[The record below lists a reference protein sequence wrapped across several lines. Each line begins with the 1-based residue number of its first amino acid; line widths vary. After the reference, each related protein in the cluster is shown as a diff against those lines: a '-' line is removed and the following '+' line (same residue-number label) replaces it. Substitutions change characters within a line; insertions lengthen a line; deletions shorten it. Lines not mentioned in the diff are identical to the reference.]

1 VSEGA
6 LRVAIF
12 AESYLPY
19 LSGVTVS
26 TEALAR
32 GLGAAGHEVLLVA
45 PQPAGGVA
53 PGTAGAPGPESSYA
67 WLPSYQGPPPAP
79 PGYRMPLPLPSDAL
93 RRARAFEPHIVH
105 AQSPFVSGL
114 MGRRLAQRAGA
125 PFVFTHHTRFG
136 DYRHY
141 LGPLARPGAATV
153 GAYLRDFW
161 RSCAAII
168 APGTELGAE
177 IRDALGEDGRAE
189 RVHVIPTGV
198 DVAAIRGLAPVDP
211 RDAHGWPQDAVVAV
225 SVGRL
230 AAEKRVALLVEAFAL
245 AATREPRLRLLL
257 VGGGPAEAGL
267 RERAAAP
274 DLAGRMA
281 ISGRLP
287 RHEALALARGGDC
300 FVFASRTETQGLVL
314 AEALAAGLP
323 VLAVAGPGVAD
334 SVRDGIDGLVIA
346 DGPDGDVAAR
356 FADTLVSLTADE
368 ARRQRLAEAAVEG
381 ADRFALGRRIGQIV
395 DLYRGL
401 RATPGA

>member
-1 VSEGA
+1 MSNPP
-6 LRVAIF
+6 LRVAVF

-45 PQPAGGVA
+45 PRPGGGA
-53 PGTAGAPGPESSYA
+53 EPGTAGAPGPEPEYA

-79 PGYRMPLPLPSDAL
+79 PGYRMPIPLPSDAL
-93 RRARAFEPHIVH
+93 RRARDFAPHVVH

-114 MGRRLAQRAGA
+114 MARRLAQRVGA

-161 RSCAAII
+161 GSCDAIV
-168 APGTELGAE
+168 APGSELADE
-177 IRDALGEDGRAE
+177 IRATLGEARAS

-198 DVAAIRGLAPVDP
+198 DVSAIRGLAPVDP
-211 RDAHGWPQDAVVAV
+211 RPPQGWPADAVVAV

-230 AAEKRVALLVEAFAL
+230 AAEKSVALLVEAFAV
-245 AATREPRLRLLL
+245 AASREPRLRLLL
-257 VGGGPAEAGL
+257 VGGGPAESGL
-267 RERAAAP
+267 RKRTAAP
-274 DLAGRMA
+274 DLDGRVA
-281 ISGRLP
+281 ITGRLP
-287 RHEALALARGGDC
+287 RHEALALARGADL

-323 VLAVAGPGVAD
+323 VLAVAGPGIGD
-334 SVRDGIDGLVIA
+334 SVRDGVDGMVLSG
-346 DGPDGDVAAR
+346 GPDGDVADR
-356 FADTLVSLTADE
+356 FADGLVELAGDE
-368 ARRQRLAEAAVEG
+368 PRRERLARAAGSG
-381 ADRFALGRRIGQIV
+381 ADRFDLGRRIGQV
-395 DLYRGL
+395 VELYRGL
-401 RATPGA
+401 HATPGA